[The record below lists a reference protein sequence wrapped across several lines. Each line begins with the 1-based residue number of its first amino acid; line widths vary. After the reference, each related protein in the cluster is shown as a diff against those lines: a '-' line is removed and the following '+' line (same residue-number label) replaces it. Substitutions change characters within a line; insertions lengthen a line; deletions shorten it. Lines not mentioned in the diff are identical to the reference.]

1 MGVTDSL
8 ADYFDFETYGT
19 DYRTETLAGATT
31 FLAMAYIIVV
41 NPVILTPAIM
51 TDPPAGM

>member
-8 ADYFDFETYGT
+8 ADYFGFEAHGT
-19 DYRTETLAGATT
+19 DFRTETIAGTTT

-41 NPVILTPAIM
+41 NPVILSE
-51 TDPPAGM
+51 GRV